1 MRKKKLVMM
10 MLAMSMVVTSFG
22 VTSTPAEAKSK
33 VRLSCSKITIK
44 MEKSKTLKL
53 KGTKKKVKWKVVSGK
68 KNIKLTKKKKNSVKV
83 VGLLSGKA
91 KVQAKVGKKKYTC
104 KVTVKKKYAKSRM
117 EKGTKVVTVDNL
129 DTATLKKVHESLFTG
144 KAVILK
150 VKGTGKAG
158 KTMFNK
164 LSAAVAK
171 YNTTGVVI
179 QKKYCQQVD
188 TSDGYRAYRLNEEQ
202 NSTYMYGVKI
212 VDKLQRELR
221 QKWEQD
227 YQDRLKRVADYE
239 NEMRKE
245 YAKGTWK
252 YLQLFKQVTGIDYD
266 KSTSTDA
273 NKNDYDV
280 FTYTDAQKPKSKTL
294 KTTTEYDYGD
304 ESHYSED
311 YNLPADWYYYTYT
324 DDEGKLQYA
333 VDVPTLLYMQYEG
346 TVAEH
351 GDYENYT
358 VEGAYCGKTLKD
370 VTFHY
375 EPYTI
380 PQEQWDKISSTIEE
394 KAKAYAIEKEGK
406 DAYAPKPT
414 YQLLLHYNMGDLHL
428 SSRFYNI
435 LEGVLARYTEYA
447 KYDRKKEQSAGGG
460 LTGLK
465 AVWEDKWWGN
475 CGDYI
480 KLHKTLCELIGIPSS
495 NYKQFICTNPECNHS
510 WSGVKITNTRGETG
524 WVFISNDNVSGVSAD
539 YNRLKCYHMRGWTNG
554 GKHWGKEE
562 FFTTNEGLN

>member
-1 MRKKKLVMM
+1 MM

-188 TSDGYRAYRLNEEQ
+188 TSDGYREYRLNEEQ
-202 NSTYMYGVKI
+202 NSIYMYGVKI
-212 VDKLQRELR
+212 VDKLQKDIR
-221 QKWEQD
+221 QSVEQN

-245 YAKGTWK
+245 YAEGTWK

-394 KAKAYAIEKEGK
+394 KARAYAIEKEGK

-414 YQLLLHYNMGDLHL
+414 NNLLLYYNIGDLHL
-428 SSRFYNI
+428 SSKFKKVMD
-435 LEGVLARYTEYA
+435 GVLRSYTEYA
-447 KYDRKKEQSAGGG
+447 KYDRKKEQSPGGG

-465 AVWEDKWWGN
+465 EVWKEKWWGN

-495 NYKQFICTNPECNHS
+495 NYKQFICTKCNHG

-524 WVFISNDNVSGVSAD
+524 WVLIDNDDVDGVSAD
-539 YNRLKCYHMRGWTNG
+539 YNRLKCSHMGDCDKS
-554 GKHWGKEE
+554 GKHWTKDE
-562 FFTTNEGLN
+562 FFTTNEGLY

>member
-171 YNTTGVVI
+171 YNKTGVII
-179 QKKYCQQVD
+179 QKEGCQQED
-188 TSDGYRAYRLNEEQ
+188 TSDGYREYRIDSEE
-202 NSTYMYGVKI
+202 NSEYMYGVKI
-212 VDKLQRELR
+212 MNRLQKELR
-221 QKWEQD
+221 QEYKQD
-227 YQDRLKRVADYE
+227 YQDRLKDEAYYE
-239 NEMRKE
+239 NEMRE
-245 YAKGTWK
+245 YYKVGSWGYA
-252 YLQLFKQVTGIDYD
+252 QLFKQVTGVDYSTTYSTGTNIDNH
-266 KSTSTDA
+266 K
-273 NKNDYDV
+273 V
-280 FTYTDAQKPKSKTL
+280 FTYETAQEPKSKTL
-294 KTTTEYDYGD
+294 KTCKQSELN
-304 ESHYSED
+304 YSDAKYAED
-311 YNLPADWYYYTYT
+311 YDLPADWYYYTYT
-324 DDEGKLQYA
+324 DYAGELQYA
-333 VDVPTLLYMQYEG
+333 VEVPTLIYNQYEG
-346 TVAEH
+346 VCAEH
-351 GDYENYT
+351 GDYENYS
-358 VEGAYCGKTLKD
+358 VASYFGNKLLKD
-370 VTFHY
+370 VTFYY
-375 EPYTI
+375 EPLTI
-380 PQEQWDKISSTIEE
+380 PQEQWDKINRTIEE
-394 KAKAYAIEKEGK
+394 EVKAYVIEHVSN
-406 DAYAPKPT
+406 AYMPKPT
-414 YQLLLHYNMGDLHL
+414 YHLLDHYNLGDVSLASKL
-428 SSRFYNI
+428 YYI
-435 LEGVLARYTEYA
+435 EKEVLPNYTRYVDYRGKGIT
-447 KYDRKKEQSAGGG
+447 SPGGR

-465 AVWEDKWWGN
+465 AVWEDKWFGI
-475 CGDYI
+475 CEDYTH
-480 KLHKTLCELIGIPSS
+480 LHKTLAELVGVTT
-495 NYKQFICTNPECNHS
+495 YKQFKCFECDHA
-510 WSGVKITNTRGETG
+510 WSGIKITNERGETG
-524 WVFISNDNVSGVSAD
+524 WLKLSNSSIKCISES
-539 YNRLKCYHMRGWTNG
+539 YKQLKCEHQGYVDT
-554 GKHWGKEE
+554 GKTWLEEE
-562 FFTTNEGLN
+562 FFLTKEGYL

>member
-1 MRKKKLVMM
+1 MM
-10 MLAMSMVVTSFG
+10 MLAMSMMVTSFG

-53 KGTKKKVKWKVVSGK
+53 NGTKKKVKWKVVSGK

-104 KVTVKKKYAKSRM
+104 KVVVKKKYAKSRM

-129 DTATLKKVHESLFTG
+129 DTATLKKVHESLYTG

-171 YNTTGVVI
+171 YNKTGVVI

-188 TSDGYRAYRLNEEQ
+188 TSDGYREYRIDSEE
-202 NSTYMYGVKI
+202 NSEYMYGVKI
-212 VDKLQRELR
+212 VDKLERDLR
-221 QKWEQD
+221 QMWEQD

-239 NEMRKE
+239 NEKRKE
-245 YAKGTWK
+245 YKEGTWEYK
-252 YLQLFKQVTGIDYD
+252 QLFKQVTGIDYD
-266 KSTSTDA
+266 KETSTGD
-273 NKNDYDV
+273 

-294 KTTTEYDYGD
+294 KTCTEYGYSSDTQKA
-304 ESHYSED
+304 EYSED
-311 YNLPADWYYYTYT
+311 YDLPADWYYYTYT
-324 DDEGKLQYA
+324 DNEGKLQYG

-358 VEGAYCGKTLKD
+358 VNSTIGDKLLKD

-394 KAKAYAIEKEGK
+394 KAKAYAIENEGK
-406 DAYAPKPT
+406 DAYAPKST
-414 YQLLLHYNMGDLHL
+414 DQLLMHYNMGDLPL
-428 SSRFYNI
+428 SSRFSNI
-435 LEGVLARYTEYA
+435 MSGVLVMYTEYA
-447 KYDRKKEQSAGGG
+447 KYDRKKEQSPGGG

-465 AVWEDKWWGN
+465 EVWRDKWWGN

-495 NYKQFICTNPECNHS
+495 NYKQFICTNPECNHG

-524 WVFISNDNVSGVSAD
+524 WVYLSNDNVGSVVKD
-539 YNRLKCYHMRGWTNG
+539 YHQLNCKHMRGTIENGKRWTSD
-554 GKHWGKEE
+554 E
-562 FFTTNEGLN
+562 FFTTNEGLR